1 VSTNWIWLREPADPR
16 AVGKKTNQS
25 MLSEDILYLS
35 VRELGDQIRGGK
47 ISPVELAESFLARSE
62 ALGPKLNAFAT
73 ITRELALQ
81 QARAAEKEIAAGH
94 YRGPLHG
101 VPYAA
106 KDLVAVEGYP
116 TTWGARPLAKQTFDY
131 NATVIEK
138 LNRAGAVLIGKAAM
152 IELAGGLGYSAGDA
166 SLTGPCKNPWNTK
179 YWTCGSSSGSGAIVA
194 AAMAPWAIGSDT
206 RGSIICP
213 SSWCGISGMRPSFGR
228 VSRHGAMAIAWTMDK
243 LGPMARTADDCGLV
257 LSVLAGHDPLDFDS
271 LPASAADFACPA
283 PTAETAKPIRI
294 GRLTNVWNEQEPGL
308 QAAVDAALKVL
319 EKNGATITD
328 VEMPDGPY
336 EEAAELTILM
346 ESASA
351 FQELIVSGR
360 CADLIDPVG
369 QINGY
374 ASQEFSVGDYLQV
387 QRVRTFLQAQV
398 DKLFERFDV
407 LATAGES
414 SAASPLSAPPEDD
427 SAGPIERRAPD
438 GVSSLCGLPAISVPC
453 GSSKEKLPFGMQ
465 FIGRALDDH
474 AVIAAARM
482 FQSHTEWHKMRPPIS

>member
-1 VSTNWIWLREPADPR
+1 
-16 AVGKKTNQS
+16 

-47 ISPVELAESFLARSE
+47 ISPVELAESFLVRSE
-62 ALGPKLNAFAT
+62 TLGPKLNAFAT
-73 ITRELALQ
+73 VTRDLALQ

-106 KDLVAVEGYP
+106 KDLAAVEGYP
-116 TTWGARPLAKQTFDY
+116 TTWGARPLAKQSFNY

-228 VSRHGAMAIAWTMDK
+228 VSRHGAMAIAWSMDK

-271 LPASAADFACPA
+271 LPAGVSDFAYSAAAG
-283 PTAETAKPIRI
+283 ETAKPIRI

-319 EKNGATITD
+319 AKNGATIAD
-328 VEMPDGPY
+328 VELPDGPY

-351 FQELIVSGR
+351 FQDLIVSGR
-360 CADLIDPVG
+360 CAELMDPVG
-369 QINGY
+369 KINGY

-438 GVSSLCGLPAISVPC
+438 GVSSLCGLPAICVPC
-453 GSSKEKLPFGMQ
+453 GLSKEKLPFGVQ

-482 FQSHTEWHKMRPPIS
+482 FQNHTEWHKMRPPIS